1 MQAQHGRQII
11 CTQSDSSCNLQPVLA
26 SSQPSAIYLSRTSP
40 SSFRFKLW
48 RATYR
53 HVQRS
58 PIMLPSSNF
67 KPRAL
72 AVDNWSS
79 SSRHIAAEMQQDA
92 SMHNSLCK
100 AVPGRSTF
108 KVGLI
113 PACLFPQP
121 PLSSFSILFEAPRP
135 ARCERQLVS
144 SSCLSCCWVG
154 RASAMKKVVPHSSCY
169 H

>member
-26 SSQPSAIYLSRTSP
+26 SSQPSAIYLPRTCP

-58 PIMLPSSNF
+58 PVMLPSSNF

-92 SMHNSLCK
+92 SMHNSLGK

-121 PLSSFSILFEAPRP
+121 PLSSFSTGTCLR
-135 ARCERQLVS
+135 RLVLQGANVS
-144 SSCLSCCWVG
+144 LSHHHAFHAVG
-154 RASAMKKVVPHSSCY
+154 SAGRRR
-169 H
+169 